1 MAPSLKVLTLDQ
13 LAAQCQTLRMQ
24 GQRIVQCHGTF
35 DLLHPGHMRHLQ
47 RAREQGDVLV
57 VTLTADGFVNKGP
70 NRPVF
75 PEHLRAESLASLTY
89 VDYVAVNY
97 DLTAVPAI
105 TKVRPNVYVKGQDY
119 KQAKDDITGNI
130 ALERHA
136 VEVHGGEI
144 FFTEE
149 IVFSSSSLINDYLDV
164 FPPATKDFLDQFKK
178 RWPPQRVIDAVRTF
192 ADMKVLVV
200 GEAIIDEYCYTTPM
214 GTIGK
219 GGNIIATR
227 YNDKEIFAGGSLAI
241 ANHLSGFVKE
251 VALLTGIGPNCPHEP
266 FMRQQLQENVHPHF
280 FHYEEAPTLVKR
292 RYVDETAKLFEIYYY
307 DPSPLTEEVDQGL
320 CAWIR
325 QHAPDY
331 DLVVVPD
338 YGNGFISPAMVDAL
352 CDAAPY
358 LAVNTQINSGNRGY
372 HVISRY
378 RRADFVSLNEPEV
391 RLAAHNRRDPLETVA
406 LQIGHQVH
414 AKQMS
419 ITMGT
424 NGAMMLDIEQDQA
437 MRIPALATQ
446 VVDIIGAG
454 DAFLTLAA
462 LAARAGLATELGAF
476 LGSTAAALDLQI
488 VCNRSFVTPE
498 ALLKFAT
505 SLLK

>member
-1 MAPSLKVLTLDQ
+1 MAPSAKLMTLDQ
-13 LAAQCQTLRMQ
+13 LAPLCQTLREA
-24 GQRIVQCHGTF
+24 GKRIVQCHGTF

-47 RAREQGDVLV
+47 RARDEGDVLV
-57 VTLTADGFVNKGP
+57 VTLTADSFVNKGP

-75 PEHLRAESLASLTY
+75 PQHLRAESLAALSV
-89 VDYVAVNY
+89 VDYVAINH
-97 DLTAVPAI
+97 DITAVPAI
-105 TKVRPNVYVKGQDY
+105 VQVRPDIYVKGQDY
-119 KQAKDDITGNI
+119 KQTEDDLTGNI
-130 ALERHA
+130 SLERHA
-136 VEVHGGEI
+136 VEAHGGKI

-149 IVFSSSSLINDYLDV
+149 IVFSSSTLINDYLDV
-164 FPPATKDFLDQFKK
+164 FPPATKDFLDQFKG
-178 RWPPQRVIDAVRTF
+178 RWNPDKVVEAVRGF
-192 ADMKVLVV
+192 SDMKVLVV

-251 VALLTGIGPNCPHEP
+251 VELVTGIGPNCPHEG
-266 FMRQQLQENVHPHF
+266 FMRQQLEENVSPHF

-292 RYVDETAKLFEIYYY
+292 RYVDETTKLFEIYYY
-307 DPSPLTEEVDQGL
+307 DPSPLTEEVDQSL

-325 QHAPDY
+325 RHAPAY

-372 HVISRY
+372 HVITRY

-391 RLAAHNRRDPLETVA
+391 RLAAHNRRDPLEGVA
-406 LQIGHQVH
+406 LGIGHKVK
-414 AKQMS
+414 AEQMS
-419 ITMGT
+419 ITMGP
-424 NGAMMLDIEQDQA
+424 NGAMMLDMQKNEALQ
-437 MRIPALATQ
+437 IPALATQ

-462 LAARAGLATELGAF
+462 LAARNGLPAELGAF

-488 VCNRSFVTPE
+488 VCNRTFVTPE